1 MCNYN
6 CCLTPPYVCIFIA
19 DVDECAHSALRQCS
33 LWADCNNT
41 VGSYEC
47 VCHQGYI
54 DVDPSNPGAHCSG
67 LTAHLCVCLQCR
79 RNPLK
84 SGLWDNCQIIKMFIC
99 TWLCSILLCAPIC
112 AIYLGFSETS
122 SHLTYTCTMYV
133 HRESNHIAKYNIW
146 TSSESVLFLKC
157 FQLPY
162 PQNPLSP
169 FFCTRKCSISD
180 KYYSL
185 DSAVTLEVTRGISPS
200 ESPK

>member
-79 RNPLK
+79 LNPLK
-84 SGLWDNCQIIKMFIC
+84 SGL
-99 TWLCSILLCAPIC
+99 
-112 AIYLGFSETS
+112 
-122 SHLTYTCTMYV
+122 
-133 HRESNHIAKYNIW
+133 
-146 TSSESVLFLKC
+146 
-157 FQLPY
+157 
-162 PQNPLSP
+162 
-169 FFCTRKCSISD
+169 
-180 KYYSL
+180 
-185 DSAVTLEVTRGISPS
+185 
-200 ESPK
+200 